1 MKIKK
6 LFSRVSFIFGPH
18 FVRAFTVIFACA
30 FSLLSFTG
38 CTKSSKSG
46 DKITLVTSCY
56 PVHIILMNLVK
67 DVENIEIKRMSE
79 SHSGC
84 LHNFQ
89 LQSEDLKN
97 IELSSAFIINGAG
110 METFLDKVVNE
121 NPKITIIDSSSGI
134 ELIHECESHEHEC
147 DHDDCHHSCHHE
159 INPHIWLSPENYIRQ
174 IQNIS
179 EGLKKLDPENSK
191 KYDENA
197 EIYVEKII
205 NLKNKMHSE
214 LDEIPKKDIITFHNA
229 FPYFAKEFGL
239 NIIGVINHE
248 AGEEPSAKEILE
260 IVDTINENNICA
272 VFTEPQYSCG
282 TTETIA
288 KETGAK
294 VYTLDPAVTG
304 ELNENS
310 YIATME
316 ENAKTLKLALC

>member
-6 LFSRVSFIFGPH
+6 LFFRVSFIFGPN
-18 FVRAFTVIFACA
+18 FVRAFAVIFACA
-30 FSLLSFTG
+30 FSLLIFTG
-38 CTKSSKSG
+38 CTKSSKKG

-89 LQSEDLKN
+89 LKPEDLKN
-97 IELSSAFIINGAG
+97 IELSSAFVINGAG

-121 NPKITIIDSSSGI
+121 NPKINIIDSSLGI
-134 ELIHECESHEHEC
+134 ETIRECKSYDHEC
-147 DHDDCHHSCHHE
+147 DHDNCHYVCHHE
-159 INPHIWLSPENYIRQ
+159 INPHIWLSPKNYIRQ
-174 IQNIS
+174 IRNIS

-197 EIYVEKII
+197 ETYVEKIM
-205 NLKNKMHSE
+205 NLKNKIHSE

-229 FPYFAKEFGL
+229 FPYFAEEFGL
-239 NIIGVINHE
+239 NIVGVINNE
-248 AGEEPSAKEILE
+248 AGEEPSTKEILE
-260 IVDTINENNICA
+260 IVDTINKKNICA

-282 TTETIA
+282 MTDTIA
-288 KETGAK
+288 KETGVK

-304 ELNENS
+304 ELNEDS

-316 ENAKTLKLALC
+316 KNAKTLKLALV